1 MNAEES
7 QAYERFLDEAQ
18 SEPVRYIKHD
28 SHAHDDE
35 ALYRLANAYGMAY
48 YGLYWLLVEL
58 LTARK
63 HHYYDVGDSAGWR
76 RLTSDMGCLCDMS
89 KEECMTFV
97 KRLYDA
103 GLINREWFDE
113 LHRVAIS
120 RINRDAVVYA
130 ETVATKK
137 LGAWKTNRRKLES

>member
-1 MNAEES
+1 MTAEEA

-18 SEPVRYIKHD
+18 SEPVKYIKHD
-28 SHAHDDE
+28 TQAHDDE
-35 ALYRLANAYGMAY
+35 ALYRLANTYGMAY

-58 LTARK
+58 LTGRR
-63 HHYYDVGDSAGWR
+63 HHYYDVGDEAGWR

-89 KEECMTFV
+89 QEECMTFV

-103 GLINREWFDE
+103 DLINRQWFDE
-113 LHRVAIS
+113 MHRVSIK
-120 RINRDAVVYA
+120 RINADAFVYA

-137 LGAWKTNRRKLES
+137 LGAWKTNRRRLDG